1 MPAVFAVDEEV
12 LFHIDKERIMSRIAA
27 STLLLFVVLSSL
39 TAKDNP
45 FQIVTWPDSGRP
57 VLRFTF
63 SNTIAENLSDKTI
76 GTANFSLYV
85 LDKDKARIGA
95 GYINLTN
102 IGAGQTVKFQITL
115 SASGNP
121 TSVAIS
127 TTARARCQSQ

>member
-1 MPAVFAVDEEV
+1 
-12 LFHIDKERIMSRIAA
+12 MSRIAA

-39 TAKDNP
+39 AAKDNP

-57 VLRFTF
+57 PVLRFTF
-63 SNTIAENLSDKTI
+63 SNTIAESLSDKTI

-85 LDKDKARIGA
+85 FDKDKARVGE

-102 IGAGQTVKFQITL
+102 IGAGQIVKFQITL

-121 TSVAIS
+121 TSVALS
-127 TTARARCQSQ
+127 TTAPRTVSITVNFIPHRVLC